1 LGTIA
6 NAVAKFI
13 QRIRG
18 KVRSQIALVAL
29 IGTAFLSF
37 GHAKAQES
45 LKGAVMVFAKG
56 ACNHFVV
63 SGQRYPCTAVIYS
76 HFKNGRTTWQ
86 VPMPE
91 GALMLSGGHDS
102 QLDPTKYVLQIDRLR
117 AGRSDGSSQ
126 PYPARGQCVARL
138 SEDGRYL
145 YSLSCRATNGIE
157 DVELDFQGDGS
168 PVDRKTL

>member
-29 IGTAFLSF
+29 IGTASRSF

-45 LKGAVMVFAKG
+45 LKGAV
-56 ACNHFVV
+56 VV

-76 HFKNGRTTWQ
+76 HFKNGRTAWQ

-117 AGRSDGSSQ
+117 AGRSDRSSQ

-138 SEDGRYL
+138 SEDGTYL

>member
-1 LGTIA
+1 MGTIA

-29 IGTAFLSF
+29 IGTASLSF

-45 LKGAVMVFAKG
+45 LKGAVMVIAKG
-56 ACNHFVV
+56 ACTHFVV

-76 HFKNGRTTWQ
+76 HFKNGRTAWQ

-138 SEDGRYL
+138 SEDGTYL